1 MKYDP
6 SDPRFQI
13 GKGVSID
20 NEGNLQVGGG
30 FTLYKNIFYE
40 EDTQAKHLQ
49 VLALSNNVIVSTY
62 DTYLRVFILNDDD
75 TVRVDEKVLTLLFR
89 LINIVQSP
97 LWCQPWSDASPWRWC
112 YCYHRYE
119 LHFPLQSGDQREG
132 RNQRHLGYPSISPCS
147 MS

>member
-62 DTYLRVFILNDDD
+62 DAYLRVFILNDDD

-97 LWCQPWSDASPWRWC
+97 LWCQP
-112 YCYHRYE
+112 
-119 LHFPLQSGDQREG
+119 
-132 RNQRHLGYPSISPCS
+132 
-147 MS
+147 